1 MRRGWWLRSLWFLVL
16 LAPLGVR
23 AELVVLQDNG
33 QTYPLAPFLGVLRP
47 PDAPPSAPA
56 VPDLGAADPTRLLPL
71 RSPGL
76 TPGPVPPRPVPALY
90 RNTLTRPV
98 FLVGADPLSQVWLRQ
113 HRSLL
118 LTLGAVGLLVQAET
132 PEDLETMAAIAAGLP
147 LLPAAA
153 TDLID
158 ALALT
163 HIPVLIS
170 RRGIEQ

>member
-1 MRRGWWLRSLWFLVL
+1 MRRRWWLYPFWL
-16 LAPLGVR
+16 LMALLSPGVR
-23 AELVVLQDNG
+23 AELVVLTDNG

-76 TPGPVPPRPVPALY
+76 TPGPVPLRPLPALY
-90 RNTLTRPV
+90 QGTLTRPV
-98 FLVGADPLSQVWLRQ
+98 FVVGAGPLSQTWLRQ

-118 LTLGAVGLLVQAET
+118 LSLGAVGLLVQAET
-132 PEDLETMAAIAAGLP
+132 PEDLHTMAAIAAGLP
-147 LLPAAA
+147 LLPASA

-158 ALALT
+158 TLALT

-170 RRGIEQ
+170 RHGIEQ